1 MNYFKTL
8 SLLAMTV
15 ALAAPAYSETETT
28 VIETRT
34 VTTPSVVST
43 PVTVTTPLAASV
55 RTYAV
60 VDPISGVVKDYYDPQ
75 VRRTIS
81 GVVLSPGLIVV
92 DRGNGRLIGSIDAL
106 GNIVDLKMA
115 TAAPLLTTSIDTRR
129 RDLEMALD
137 SALSKGEI
145 TVAQAQELRDGLEK
159 IAAQEAAALA
169 AGSAIN
175 TYEAMLLATN
185 LDMLQA
191 RFAPIVKTVTVKPVI
206 SPQFI
211 TVSGQTVYTDT
222 LTYRRTK
229 ILQRIDDEY
238 AAGRLSSENVSDL
251 KSKLNSIA
259 SDETRYRKDGDLSS
273 SRRKTLD
280 VKLDRVQTALE
291 RDVANINAKRSRIG
305 IRVD

>member
-15 ALAAPAYSETETT
+15 ALAAPAYSETT

-34 VTTPSVVST
+34 VTSPSVVST

-60 VDPISGVVKDYYDPQ
+60 VDPITGVVKDYYDPQ

-92 DRGNGRLIGSIDAL
+92 DRGNGRLIGSVDAL
-106 GNIVDLKMA
+106 GNIVDLKVA
-115 TAAPLLTTSIDTRR
+115 TATPLLTTSIDTRR

-169 AGSAIN
+169 AGNVIN
-175 TYEAMLLATN
+175 IQEAMILASN
-185 LDMLQA
+185 LDVLQA
-191 RFAPIVKTVTVKPVI
+191 RFAPLVKTVVVKPVI
-206 SPQFI
+206 SPQFV

-229 ILQRIDDEY
+229 MLQRIDDEY

-259 SDETRYRKDGDLSS
+259 SDETRYRKGGDLTS

-280 VKLDRVQTALE
+280 IKLDRVQTALE